1 MRRRAPRSLFGFALT
16 ASLLFACTV
25 WLGAPPEA
33 AAQEKD
39 SAKGAS
45 TTAPAGTQGTI
56 LGALPADTV
65 LCVRS
70 PSLKSLGQK
79 LKSTP
84 FWALRDHP
92 DVKKVLDKVRT
103 DAAAGLAQA
112 QKELGFDP
120 VETLAGVEGEVVIAL
135 GGLEALATALGES
148 LSVGQMPQNFNTENV
163 PLLIAADAGGYAP
176 QLHERLEKLMAFAV
190 KQGAKKETV
199 DFKGGKITRLT
210 ESHEKAKD
218 GDGAEA
224 KGKKGDDEGDSKKKS
239 SSDKPEKP
247 EKPGN
252 EKKGGS
258 DFVAR
263 GAADPSALA
272 ADDDDDKDGKDD
284 KDDAD
289 EKDDKDEKKDDDV
302 EEAAQPPVNVYF
314 GELGSRV
321 YVSTSRAMLEKCMQK
336 PDEPPAQGLVSTPNF
351 SETYRQTGT
360 GDLYF
365 FVNVKQFT
373 TSVGSALSTTF
384 FAFFWQKIEAL
395 VFGKSLNTL
404 GIALNL
410 EPSEIHETVFVHNSG
425 TSDGVLGIFKNEPFS
440 PTDAAPVPTDCQTFS
455 SLSFN
460 PEQLGKIIKDA
471 VQTAM
476 AFQGQAKDVDSL
488 TQEMIGVKLSEVISA
503 LGNKLHSFAG
513 VPSTDGNP
521 LAGANY
527 VIDLKNGSAL
537 QKVLKKLSELSQGQF
552 TPEKFKDRDIY
563 SYDQGSF
570 SLHASAGEK
579 HLVLSGSRSEV
590 EKVIRKSQEDAGGAP
605 PGGEE
610 FKKAA
615 AAMPPKVAMVGYSA
629 PDYFKNFIKSLA
641 KSAGDSPDEEV
652 QTLSKA
658 AMALAEAVGSSV
670 AFGVWRDSGFFADTH
685 LKLAAPKAQ

>member
-1 MRRRAPRSLFGFALT
+1 
-16 ASLLFACTV
+16 
-25 WLGAPPEA
+25 
-33 AAQEKD
+33 
-39 SAKGAS
+39 
-45 TTAPAGTQGTI
+45 
-56 LGALPADTV
+56 V

-70 PSLKSLGQK
+70 PSLKTLGQK

-84 FWALRDHP
+84 FWALKDHP

-336 PDEPPAQGLVSTPNF
+336 PDEPPAQGSGVHAELQRDLSPDGHGGPLLLRQREAVHDVRGQRPQHHVFRLFLAENRGTHLREEPQYAG
-351 SETYRQTGT
+351 YR
-360 GDLYF
+360 
-365 FVNVKQFT
+365 
-373 TSVGSALSTTF
+373 
-384 FAFFWQKIEAL
+384 
-395 VFGKSLNTL
+395 
-404 GIALNL
+404 
-410 EPSEIHETVFVHNSG
+410 
-425 TSDGVLGIFKNEPFS
+425 
-440 PTDAAPVPTDCQTFS
+440 
-455 SLSFN
+455 
-460 PEQLGKIIKDA
+460 
-471 VQTAM
+471 VQ
-476 AFQGQAKDVDSL
+476 SR
-488 TQEMIGVKLSEVISA
+488 A
-503 LGNKLHSFAG
+503 LGDSR
-513 VPSTDGNP
+513 
-521 LAGANY
+521 
-527 VIDLKNGSAL
+527 NGL
-537 QKVLKKLSELSQGQF
+537 R
-552 TPEKFKDRDIY
+552 P
-563 SYDQGSF
+563 
-570 SLHASAGEK
+570 
-579 HLVLSGSRSEV
+579 
-590 EKVIRKSQEDAGGAP
+590 
-605 PGGEE
+605 
-610 FKKAA
+610 
-615 AAMPPKVAMVGYSA
+615 
-629 PDYFKNFIKSLA
+629 
-641 KSAGDSPDEEV
+641 
-652 QTLSKA
+652 
-658 AMALAEAVGSSV
+658 
-670 AFGVWRDSGFFADTH
+670 
-685 LKLAAPKAQ
+685 